1 MYVFYVPDT
10 DELQNGHIMFCM
22 LKELTGFIV

>member
-1 MYVFYVPDT
+1 MHVFYVPDT

-22 LKELTGFIV
+22 LKEIIGFIV